1 MTIGTPA
8 LLRGRHGERRDRE
21 RDGEGDESDASVHEN
36 APCGQSMILEECAR
50 KLNPPGV

>member
-21 RDGEGDESDASVHEN
+21 SDREGDENDASVHEN
-36 APCGQSMILEECAR
+36 APYGQSMILY
-50 KLNPPGV
+50 G